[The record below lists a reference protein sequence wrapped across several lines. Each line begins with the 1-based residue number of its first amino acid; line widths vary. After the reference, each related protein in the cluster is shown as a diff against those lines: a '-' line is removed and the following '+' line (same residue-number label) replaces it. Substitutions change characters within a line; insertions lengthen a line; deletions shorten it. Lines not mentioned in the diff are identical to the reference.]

1 MAILPILQFPDSR
14 LKEKSAPVTGV
25 TAEVS
30 AFIDDLLE
38 TMRASPG
45 CVGIAA
51 PQVGMASRII
61 VVDVSAH
68 RRGGQEGNHGLL
80 VLVNPEILAMGGKQL
95 VREGCMS
102 VPDYTA
108 NVQRAQWVL
117 VDALDRGGK
126 QVILEAIGFE
136 AVAIQ
141 HEVDH
146 LDGYL
151 FLDRVSSIKTDL
163 FRRKRYRS

>member
-1 MAILPILQFPDSR
+1 MAILPILQFPDPR
-14 LKEKSAPVTGV
+14 LKETSPPVTGV
-25 TAEVS
+25 TADVS

-45 CVGIAA
+45 CIGIAA
-51 PQVGMASRII
+51 PQVGRASRII

-68 RRGGQEGNHGLL
+68 RRGGEEENHGLL

-102 VPDYTA
+102 VPDFTA

-117 VDALDRGGK
+117 VDALDREGK
-126 QVILEAIGFE
+126 QTILEAIGFE

-163 FRRKRYRS
+163 FRRKRYR